1 MRLPIAALCT
11 FAWVIQFA
19 KAAPPAAPPATQPA
33 TALMLNGRIE
43 FTPPAGWKQV
53 KNDQSPE
60 MMMVYI
66 ADDHDG
72 FFRLVVLPE
81 NAAIDADA
89 ARKYVAQLRNSH
101 KNANQDMVKGPDI
114 EKDDRFAIRIH
125 ERYKIKDKTADETYL
140 YRLVNGRAMELQVQ
154 SISDDAA
161 HVAGVHKTAEDVLL
175 SAHAKEA
182 PPAAPVNIGTLMNGK
197 IEFNQPPA
205 PWTRAKLA
213 NLSDDSA
220 AAFGMEENDRRM
232 MMLRILPSNASIGP
246 AVARDIV
253 FSLRTG
259 HKKANEAM
267 VMVPTIEKDAR
278 FPIRIHERFKD
289 KDGKVVDETHFYL
302 QIAGRAAELDVHT
315 VSEDPVELNADRKLG
330 EEILLSTHWKARTP
344 PAKKRG
350 K

>member
-1 MRLPIAALCT
+1 
-11 FAWVIQFA
+11 
-19 KAAPPAAPPATQPA
+19 
-33 TALMLNGRIE
+33 MLNGRIE
-43 FTPPAGWKQV
+43 YTPPAGWKQV

-89 ARKYVAQLRNSH
+89 ARKYVPQLRNSH
-101 KNANQDMVKGPDI
+101 KSANQAMVKTPEL
-114 EKDDRFAIRIH
+114 EKDGRFGIKIH
-125 ERYKIKDKTADETYL
+125 ERYKTKDGKTADETYL
-140 YRLVNGRAMELQVQ
+140 YRQVNGRVMELQVQ
-154 SISDDAA
+154 SLSDDAA
-161 HVAGVHKTAEDVLL
+161 HVAEVHKTAEDVLL

-182 PPAAPVNIGTLMNGK
+182 AAPAAPTAIGTIMNGR
-197 IEFNQPPA
+197 IEFNEPPP
-205 PWTRAKLA
+205 PWTRAKMA
-213 NLSDDSA
+213 NISDDSA
-220 AAFGMEENDRRM
+220 AAFGMEESDRRM

-253 FSLRTG
+253 STLRG
-259 HKKANEAM
+259 RHKKANEEM

-289 KDGKVVDETHFYL
+289 KDGKVVDETHLYM
-302 QIAGRAAELDVHT
+302 QVAGRAAELDVHT
-315 VSEDPVELNADRKLG
+315 VSEDPVELNGDRKLG
-330 EEILLSTHWKARTP
+330 EDILLSTHWKARTP
-344 PAKKRG
+344 PVKKPG